1 MRILAKRND
10 QDVVIVEL
18 AYVGKENANLKAIYI
33 NEDGEIDEADASD
46 FTVGAGDLGLSFVE
60 AVKRLKPKAW

>member
-10 QDVVIVEL
+10 KDVVIVEL
-18 AYVGKENANLKAIYI
+18 AYEGKDNENLKATYI
-33 NEDGEIDEADASD
+33 NEDGEIGDADASN